1 MGVLSTWT
9 ILSNVGYVTR
19 LEIMTAYPHA
29 IRFGVT
35 TVWIWINWNRS
46 AALSTLFIPSWLGI
60 DQLNLIWLRA
70 IFCPVRILD
79 NYCLKIKIYSGS

>member
-1 MGVLSTWT
+1 MSVYT
-9 ILSNVGYVTR
+9 
-19 LEIMTAYPHA
+19 HA

-70 IFCPVRILD
+70 IFCPSV
-79 NYCLKIKIYSGS
+79 YSIIIALR